1 MTTLNPLNSY
11 DNTYSP
17 PRVDSPEYDHPFE
30 EPRARE
36 PYNFQQPSESSIADF
51 PDQTGGVAD
60 DEQHLTSAAHPP
72 WRGEDGYDE
81 ERSAAHQV
89 KGRRERYVG
98 TSPLRSSTMGGNA
111 LRAMSRNIRRVS
123 VRVVDLASTGAK
135 DQALKLEDT
144 QEPGVASRAQEE
156 PLPDLSGTR
165 LRGTTLGF
173 FGPHSRVRHAMF
185 QFLLW
190 Q

>member
-1 MTTLNPLNSY
+1 MATLDPLNSY
-11 DNTYSP
+11 DNTYAP
-17 PRVDSPEYDHPFE
+17 PRTNSPEFDLPFE
-30 EPRARE
+30 DRRVRE
-36 PYNFQQPSESSIADF
+36 PYNFQQPSQSSLADF
-51 PDQTGGVAD
+51 PDQTGEIAD
-60 DEQHLTSAAHPP
+60 DEQHLTSAAHLP

-81 ERSAAHQV
+81 EQSAGRQV

-98 TSPLRSSTMGGNA
+98 TSPLRSTMGGNA

-135 DQALKLEDT
+135 DQAVKLEDT
-144 QEPGVASRAQEE
+144 QEPRVASRTHDE
-156 PLPDLSGTR
+156 PLPNLSGTQ

-173 FGPHSRVRHAMF
+173 FGPHSRVRYAMF
-185 QFLLW
+185 KFLLW